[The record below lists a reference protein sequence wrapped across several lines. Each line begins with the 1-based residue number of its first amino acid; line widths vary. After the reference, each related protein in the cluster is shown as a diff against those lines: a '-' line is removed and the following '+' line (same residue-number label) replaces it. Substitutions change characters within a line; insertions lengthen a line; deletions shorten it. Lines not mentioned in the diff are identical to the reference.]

1 MLQIL
6 RRASYG
12 VTCGV
17 TVVIRYEV
25 PPGRNLVLGFL
36 EIGQPTLREWVG
48 ENLHV
53 ENS

>member
-12 VTCGV
+12 VTGS
-17 TVVIRYEV
+17 RYEV
-25 PPGRNLVLGFL
+25 PPGQNLVLGFL
-36 EIGQPTLREWVG
+36 EIGQPTLRERVG
-48 ENLHV
+48 ENLHF